1 METDP
6 RLFLFIESSS
16 RCAFEYLDGV
26 AGLIERIFSQAE
38 VECSP
43 VSQFEQ
49 HLRRITRR
57 RTNAIKGIELKGIRT
72 IRISRRK
79 QENALQNACVGGP
92 YVITQ
97 DTEAGR
103 HSVRD
108 KITIRGLGYDL

>member
-1 METDP
+1 MLDQSQS
-6 RLFLFIESSS
+6 LLSSL
-16 RCAFEYLDGV
+16 RCAFEYLDSV
-26 AGLIERIFSQAE
+26 AGLIERILSQAE

-49 HLRRITRR
+49 HLRGITRR
-57 RTNAIKGIELKGIRT
+57 RTNAVKNIELKGIRT
-72 IRISRRK
+72 IHISRR
-79 QENALQNACVGGP
+79 QEKNALQNACIGGP

-97 DTEAGR
+97 HTEAGR